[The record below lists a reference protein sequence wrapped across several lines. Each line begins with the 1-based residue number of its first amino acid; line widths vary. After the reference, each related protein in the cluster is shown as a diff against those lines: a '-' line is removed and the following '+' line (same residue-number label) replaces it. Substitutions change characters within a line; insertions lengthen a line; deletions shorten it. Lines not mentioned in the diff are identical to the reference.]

1 MKNFNFGN
9 QKYRYSKLLIYQ
21 TTKDKRFKNTE
32 KWTKNM
38 LICTFMV
45 ANLSEMQLSNMYQNV
60 EVFSLFPL
68 QETSG
73 EI

>member
-21 TTKDKRFKNTE
+21 TTKDKTFKNTE
-32 KWTKNM
+32 TWTKNNM

-45 ANLSEMQLSNMYQNV
+45 VN
-60 EVFSLFPL
+60 
-68 QETSG
+68 
-73 EI
+73 